1 MYVAILSI
9 IAHFVMACLS
19 IKAAYLPH
27 FIDVA
32 KKPLYPNPQDVRQ
45 S

>member
-19 IKAAYLPH
+19 IKAAYLSR

-32 KKPLYPNPQDVRQ
+32 KKPLHSNPQGVRQ